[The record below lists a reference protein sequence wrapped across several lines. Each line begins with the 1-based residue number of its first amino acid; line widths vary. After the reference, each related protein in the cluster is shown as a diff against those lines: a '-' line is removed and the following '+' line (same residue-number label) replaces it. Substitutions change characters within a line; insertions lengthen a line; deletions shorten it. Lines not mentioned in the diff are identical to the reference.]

1 MRPIYGIVAAIL
13 PLAVLAQS
21 NRTYSLEKFEF
32 EGGPE
37 AWGNDCE
44 SLSMNCGTAVIEE
57 DNDYHKEGKLMRYLK
72 EKLYSLPPDRVY
84 PSGKHIACYL
94 YSHGP
99 HGFCLFFE
107 NLPRGTNHTVGEAST
122 RLWRSKGQEKMATV
136 VIGAGE
142 AGIPNGSTDI
152 SSLTTSGS
160 LARAS
165 ASIEAHMRRFCQ
177 YIDLGK
183 SFYVFSATAFDTAI
197 ALCSFSILAEKLPD
211 VQGSDFGKPAVERF
225 VVQGQ
230 VHQALSHTKACTFPD
245 RVHCLLGHEIVGCF
259 VSGKLINLFPCLE
272 TLDGLVHD
280 LKFLCLFAV
289 SQLYFSVERYT
300 CLQQRPLHAW

>member
-107 NLPRGTNHTVGEAST
+107 NLPRGTNHTVGEAFNALMALERAGKNGHCSHRCGRGWNT
-122 RLWRSKGQEKMATV
+122 KWEHGYLKLDYVRKSCKGVCK
-136 VIGAGE
+136 
-142 AGIPNGSTDI
+142 
-152 SSLTTSGS
+152 
-160 LARAS
+160 
-165 ASIEAHMRRFCQ
+165 
-177 YIDLGK
+177 Y
-183 SFYVFSATAFDTAI
+183 
-197 ALCSFSILAEKLPD
+197 
-211 VQGSDFGKPAVERF
+211 
-225 VVQGQ
+225 
-230 VHQALSHTKACTFPD
+230 
-245 RVHCLLGHEIVGCF
+245 
-259 VSGKLINLFPCLE
+259 
-272 TLDGLVHD
+272 
-280 LKFLCLFAV
+280 
-289 SQLYFSVERYT
+289 
-300 CLQQRPLHAW
+300 